1 MGEVIGF
8 PKQDG
13 VAASYPGW
21 TAEEET
27 TFAEIVRIAR
37 GQLKRIEAI
46 QLFRR
51 CKSNHAKAVKL
62 AKDNCGLTDA
72 QVASFESTRAARLVG
87 LAKAR
92 QAAAQNRRF
101 QLSERLA

>member
-1 MGEVIGF
+1 MGKVVES
-8 PKQDG
+8 PKQD
-13 VAASYPGW
+13 VAVANPLDW
-21 TAEEET
+21 TVEEEA
-27 TFAEIVRIAR
+27 TFATIMRIAR

-72 QVASFESTRAARLVG
+72 QVAGCERSKAARLAG
-87 LAKAR
+87 LARYNASR
-92 QAAAQNRRF
+92 SQNGRSIRAERF
-101 QLSERLA
+101 A